1 MKLNQIKVNGLF
13 GVFDHEI
20 PINNESGITIVIGE
34 NGLGKTI
41 ILEMIEAFFKGN
53 FLYFNKVS
61 FSELIFEFSDKV
73 IWTLK
78 KTENKDGLPILTL
91 VQTNKN
97 KTKFK
102 PLKLVQYDKDEI
114 EILAHRIGRTSP
126 NFRRVGPRMWEDRR
140 TRERLYIDEFV
151 YKYGSLL
158 VEDLLFGE
166 SEKPKWFIDKHEDI
180 KVNLIETQRLISL
193 ENREEKSHERTVNKY
208 SNELSRLIKQNLTE
222 STELSSKLDR
232 TYPNRLIKRLKQKS
246 NATNEDLNKELKSLE
261 EKRKLL
267 DAVGLIEIEKDSN
280 LLEIKKQKM

>member
-97 KTKFK
+97 KTKAFFLRLRDFK
-102 PLKLVQYDKDEI
+102 RIKLFNI
-114 EILAHRIGRTSP
+114 
-126 NFRRVGPRMWEDRR
+126 
-140 TRERLYIDEFV
+140 
-151 YKYGSLL
+151 
-158 VEDLLFGE
+158 
-166 SEKPKWFIDKHEDI
+166 FINI
-180 KVNLIETQRLISL
+180 
-193 ENREEKSHERTVNKY
+193 
-208 SNELSRLIKQNLTE
+208 
-222 STELSSKLDR
+222 
-232 TYPNRLIKRLKQKS
+232 
-246 NATNEDLNKELKSLE
+246 
-261 EKRKLL
+261 
-267 DAVGLIEIEKDSN
+267 
-280 LLEIKKQKM
+280 